1 MIWATGEDMKPFN
14 DKFHLKSLVI
24 SIFGALGATSTSGV
38 MAAAYSVT
46 NITSLAGNVDITD
59 VNDNGHVVGY
69 FDSGDDKHSPHA
81 FLFADGGMID
91 LGVLAGGRSRSWSA
105 NNAGAVVGQSGND
118 QNPVAFYYSYYGNK
132 KIVDL
137 GLPEG
142 ATAAV
147 ASAINNNGQIIGWA
161 KVEGSK
167 RAFLYSNGTFAD
179 LGTLGGTFSFG
190 TAINDVGQA
199 VGYAETATHATHA
212 FLYDN
217 GGKVDLGALGNPNA
231 NPSWATAVNNSGQVV
246 GYSDVSAG
254 VPHAFLYSNGGMA
267 DIGTLGGSTSQA
279 MGINDAGKI
288 VGVSAVAG
296 GQQHGFL
303 YSDGKMY
310 DLYGLMPAEANI
322 ASGTEIQGIAIN
334 NAGQIALTAKTG
346 ANRRAL
352 LLTPNLPAAVV
363 EGPLGNVAENI
374 KVTLDGSHSS
384 APACSRQG
392 APAPCPIYSWSQ
404 VAGPGVSL
412 KDAKTAKA
420 SFTTPVLDAGQK
432 SRVLSFKLNVSDGL
446 FSDEELIDVTVV
458 SDNAANQPPIAD
470 AGETQTVR
478 EGASVHLDGSG
489 SYDPEGSA
497 LSYAWSNVS
506 TGEPCNA
513 VALDNNASP
522 SPSFTAPL
530 VGQTLHTCAFSLTVT
545 DDKGLASAPSNVNVT
560 VDNTNHPP
568 VADAGANLTVHTGDT
583 VNLSGNGS
591 SDPDGDPLT
600 YAWAQTGGPAVALN
614 DANTAAPSFVAP
626 ATTAENDTLVFQ
638 LTVSD
643 GFLTANASMNVKVLS
658 AGSSPNPTP
667 TSSPNPTPTSSP
679 TPSPTSSPNP
689 TPGPTSSPSPTPAP
703 TPTPSPTPNPVCDRA
718 VVDPARLWAPDHKM
732 RRIIL
737 KELGESTQSLAG
749 EAGSAA
755 ANDMTVKILSVMQ
768 DEPVRR
774 INSSDSSPDAVIVHK
789 ATGDKLRLR
798 AERAGKKKNGNGRVY
813 TIGFSATDAQ
823 QNVCEGTV
831 KVCVPLKKK
840 ESCVDD
846 GALYNSLLK
855 R

>member
-1 MIWATGEDMKPFN
+1 MIWATGENMKPFN
-14 DKFHLKSLVI
+14 GKFHLKSLAI
-24 SIFGALGATSTSGV
+24 SILGAFGAVSPSSV

-59 VNDNGHVVGY
+59 VNDNGQVVGY
-69 FDSGDDKHSPHA
+69 FDSRDNKHSPHA
-81 FLFADGGMID
+81 FLFTNGGMID
-91 LGVLAGGRSRSWSA
+91 LGVLAGGRSRSWSV

-132 KIVDL
+132 TMVDL
-137 GLPEG
+137 GLPQG

-147 ASAINNNGQIIGWA
+147 ASAVNNEGQIVGWA
-161 KVEGSK
+161 KVGDSK
-167 RAFLYSNGTFAD
+167 HAFLYSGGAFSD
-179 LGTLGGTFSFG
+179 LGTLGGEFSVG
-190 TAINDVGQA
+190 TAINDAGQA
-199 VGYAETATHATHA
+199 VGYAETANKVQHAV
-212 FLYDN
+212 LYDN
-217 GGKVDLGALGNPNA
+217 GNKLDLGALGNPNA

-279 MGINDAGKI
+279 MSINDAGKV
-288 VGVSAVAG
+288 VGVSTVAG

-322 ASGTEIQGIAIN
+322 ASDTEILGIAIN

-363 EGPLGNVAENI
+363 EGPAGNVGENV
-374 KVTLDGSHSS
+374 KVTLSGSHST
-384 APACSRQG
+384 APACSRQE
-392 APAPCPIYSWSQ
+392 APKPCPVFSWSQ
-404 VAGPGVSL
+404 VAGPSVSL
-412 KDAKTAKA
+412 KGADTADA
-420 SFTTPVLDAGQK
+420 SFTTPILGPGQK
-432 SRVLSFKLNVSDGL
+432 SSVLTFKLKVSDGL

-458 SDNAANQPPIAD
+458 ADHAANQPPIAD
-470 AGETQTVR
+470 AGEAQTVR
-478 EGASVHLDGSG
+478 EGSSVHLDGSG

-497 LSYAWSNVS
+497 LIYAWSNAS
-506 TGEPCNA
+506 TGEPCNT
-513 VALDNNASP
+513 VALDNNASS
-522 SPSFTAPL
+522 SPSFMAPL
-530 VGQTLHTCAFSLTVT
+530 VGQTPQTCTFSLTVT
-545 DDKGLASAPSNVNVT
+545 DDKGLASAPSSVNVT

-568 VADAGANLTVHTGDT
+568 VANAGTNLTVHTGDT

-591 SDPDGDPLT
+591 RDPDGDPLS
-600 YAWAQTGGPAVALN
+600 YAWVQTGGPAVALN
-614 DANTAAPSFVAP
+614 GANTAAPSFVAP
-626 ATTAENDTLVFQ
+626 AVKAENDTLVFQ

-643 GFLTANASMNVKVLS
+643 GFLTASASMNVKVLNT
-658 AGSSPNPTP
+658 ASSP
-667 TSSPNPTPTSSP
+667 SPA
-679 TPSPTSSPNP
+679 PTSSPNP

-703 TPTPSPTPNPVCDRA
+703 TPSPTPNPVCDRA
-718 VVDPARLWAPDHKM
+718 VVDPARLWEPDHKM
-732 RRIIL
+732 RRIII
-737 KELGESTQSLAG
+737 KELGESTLSLAG
-749 EAGSAA
+749 EAGSSAA
-755 ANDMTVKILSVMQ
+755 GEVTVKILSVMQ

>member
-14 DKFHLKSLVI
+14 DKFHLKSLAI
-24 SIFGALGATSTSGV
+24 TILGALGAVSPSGV
-38 MAAAYSVT
+38 MAAVYSVT
-46 NITSLAGNVDITD
+46 NITSLAGNVDVTD
-59 VNDNGHVVGY
+59 VNDAGQVVGY

-81 FLFADGGMID
+81 FIFADGGVID
-91 LGVLAGGRSRSWSA
+91 LGVLVGGRSRSWST
-105 NNAGAVVGQSGND
+105 NNAAAVVGQSGND

-132 KIVDL
+132 KMVDL
-137 GLPEG
+137 GMPQG

-147 ASAINNNGQIIGWA
+147 ASAINNNGQIVGWA
-161 KVEGSK
+161 KIEGD
-167 RAFLYSNGTFAD
+167 RHAFLYSNGAFSD
-179 LGTLGGTFSFG
+179 LGTLGGDSSFG
-190 TAINDVGQA
+190 TGVNDAGQV
-199 VGYAETATHATHA
+199 VGYAETATKTPHA

-217 GGKVDLGALGNPNA
+217 GNKIDLGTLGA
-231 NPSWATAVNNSGQVV
+231 DKSYATGINNGGQVV

-254 VPHAFLYSNGGMA
+254 VTHAFLYSGGSMA
-267 DIGTLGGSTSQA
+267 DIGTLGGGTSQA
-279 MGINDAGKI
+279 LGINDAGKI
-288 VGVSAVAG
+288 VGISTTTG
-296 GQQHGFL
+296 GQQRGFL

-310 DLYGLMPAEANI
+310 DLYDLMPAEANI

-334 NAGQIALTAKTG
+334 NAGQIALTARTG

-352 LLTPNLPAAVV
+352 LLTPNLPAVVV
-363 EGPLGNVAENI
+363 EGPAGNVAENV
-374 KVTLDGSHSS
+374 KVTLSGSHST

-392 APAPCPIYSWSQ
+392 APKPCPVFSWSQ
-404 VAGPGVSL
+404 VAGPSVSL
-412 KDAKTAKA
+412 KGADTANA
-420 SFTTPVLDAGQK
+420 SFTTPVLGPGQK
-432 SRVLSFKLNVSDGL
+432 SSVLTFKLKVSDGL

-458 SDNAANQPPIAD
+458 ADNAANQPPIAD
-470 AGETQTVR
+470 AGEAQTVR

-497 LSYAWSNVS
+497 LTYAWSNVS
-506 TGEPCNA
+506 TGEPCNT
-513 VALDNNASP
+513 VALDNDASS

-530 VGQTLHTCAFSLTVT
+530 VGQTPQTCTFSLTVT
-545 DDKGLASAPSNVNVT
+545 DDKGLASAPSSVNVT
-560 VDNTNHPP
+560 VDSTNHPP
-568 VADAGANLTVHTGDT
+568 VADAGTNLTVHTGDT
-583 VNLSGNGS
+583 VNLNGNGS
-591 SDPDGDPLT
+591 SDPDGDSLT
-600 YAWAQTGGPAVALN
+600 YAWAQTGGPAVALTGA
-614 DANTAAPSFVAP
+614 DTAAPSFVAP
-626 ATTAENDTLVFQ
+626 AVTAENDTLVFQ

-643 GFLTANASMNVKVLS
+643 GFLTASASMNVKVLS
-658 AGSSPNPTP
+658 AGSSPTPAPTA
-667 TSSPNPTPTSSP
+667 SP
-679 TPSPTSSPNP
+679 TPAPTPAPTSSPNP
-689 TPGPTSSPSPTPAP
+689 TPGPTSSPSPTPTP
-703 TPTPSPTPNPVCDRA
+703 TPAPTPSPTPNPVCDRA

-749 EAGSAA
+749 EAGSSAA
-755 ANDMTVKILSVMQ
+755 SDMTVKILSVMQ

-840 ESCVDD
+840 DSCVDD
-846 GALYNSLLK
+846 GPLYNSLLK